1 MLHVANLPKINF
13 VYIDEVQVQKNQ
25 KKGRE
30 RGGAKERKGENN
42 HFLSFFVQDLTQAQ
56 LLVFSYVCDN
66 LKGFVFAG
74 DTAQTIARGMLSYNI
89 SASFVLCAI

>member
-1 MLHVANLPKINF
+1 MLPICPKSISCTSTKF
-13 VYIDEVQVQKNQ
+13 RYKKTKKRGGREEEQR
-25 KKGRE
+25 KGR
-30 RGGAKERKGENN
+30 GKITIF
-42 HFLSFFVQDLTQAQ
+42 FLFFVQDLTQAQ